1 MVPSFLSWKVM
12 AFGTGQLT
20 NKNPSNG
27 HEVTPVK
34 AEWSDFA
41 MMHFPTRHEALENGI
56 VYHRHFVSELI

>member
-1 MVPSFLSWKVM
+1 M